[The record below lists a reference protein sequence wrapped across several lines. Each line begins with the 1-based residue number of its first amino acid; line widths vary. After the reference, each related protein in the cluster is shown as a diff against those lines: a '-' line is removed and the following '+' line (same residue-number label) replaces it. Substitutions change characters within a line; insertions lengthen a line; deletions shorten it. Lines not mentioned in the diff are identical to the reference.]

1 MSFCVFNIETSP
13 NFELTIVVKDHL
25 LVQRNFE
32 SANESL
38 VPISKDLP
46 FVLQTLQYLPQ
57 VSEKY
62 GEQGH
67 ISKLN
72 PDVAILHQF
81 HFQPTSVQ
89 LQPCCEQQQGVSLLL
104 TVVLHAS
111 SQRSRTCL
119 KLYKKS
125 SSCIQHYYLVYNTR
139 CLWRKHFISESCK
152 FSEKKKL
159 DDKIKSFLHGEV
171 FPKKRQFP
179 QFVSQF
185 IVTDFYIY
193 PSRYKSSKMEHI
205 LVFDLFLSFYRLMLH
220 VSMHLVTFKTYFSH
234 LLSFILIHLSHF
246 IKFYLLFTN
255 LKFKEKKEFFF
266 LDVLHYYNS
275 E

>member
-13 NFELTIVVKDHL
+13 NFELTIVVKDHF

-111 SQRSRTCL
+111 S
-119 KLYKKS
+119 
-125 SSCIQHYYLVYNTR
+125 
-139 CLWRKHFISESCK
+139 
-152 FSEKKKL
+152 
-159 DDKIKSFLHGEV
+159 
-171 FPKKRQFP
+171 
-179 QFVSQF
+179 
-185 IVTDFYIY
+185 
-193 PSRYKSSKMEHI
+193 
-205 LVFDLFLSFYRLMLH
+205 
-220 VSMHLVTFKTYFSH
+220 
-234 LLSFILIHLSHF
+234 
-246 IKFYLLFTN
+246 
-255 LKFKEKKEFFF
+255 
-266 LDVLHYYNS
+266 
-275 E
+275 

>member
-1 MSFCVFNIETSP
+1 MVSPLLTIEDDKVSCHWLES
-13 NFELTIVVKDHL
+13 NFELIAVVKDHL

-46 FVLQTLQYLPQ
+46 FVLQTSQYLPQ

-104 TVVLHAS
+104 TVVL
-111 SQRSRTCL
+111 
-119 KLYKKS
+119 
-125 SSCIQHYYLVYNTR
+125 
-139 CLWRKHFISESCK
+139 SCK
-152 FSEKKKL
+152 FLE
-159 DDKIKSFLHGEV
+159 I
-171 FPKKRQFP
+171 
-179 QFVSQF
+179 
-185 IVTDFYIY
+185 
-193 PSRYKSSKMEHI
+193 
-205 LVFDLFLSFYRLMLH
+205 
-220 VSMHLVTFKTYFSH
+220 
-234 LLSFILIHLSHF
+234 
-246 IKFYLLFTN
+246 TN
-255 LKFKEKKEFFF
+255 L
-266 LDVLHYYNS
+266 S
-275 E
+275 